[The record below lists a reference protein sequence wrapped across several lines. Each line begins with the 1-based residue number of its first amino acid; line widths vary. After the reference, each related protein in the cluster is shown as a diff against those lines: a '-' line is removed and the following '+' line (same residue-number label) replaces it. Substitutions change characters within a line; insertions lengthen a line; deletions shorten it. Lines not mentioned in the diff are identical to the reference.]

1 MKLWQGAVGL
11 ILWLNRFFRH
21 PEFTLPTEEAARTP
35 REKLQEE
42 EYRRFSEEFIALR
55 GLTSLKDAVVLDLA
69 CGSGIKTTSLAAT
82 LPEVRQVL
90 GIDVNTSGIRQ
101 GRDFSQVRRIDRV
114 IFLVADAGALPF
126 KDHSI
131 NLVVSEN
138 AFEHVP
144 DPGATLREVGR
155 VLTHRGLLCLR
166 FFPMYYSR
174 YGSHLWD
181 YLCVPWAHVW
191 APAKVVT
198 EAYRRI
204 IEAETPRVLRAFAG
218 QYDAEDIRQYV
229 AGQIDV
235 FTTLNKLTP
244 RGFYRAVAASG
255 GWRILRFSFI
265 STSVPGRLLAYVP
278 WVDRFAVWGI
288 SCVLQRDG
296 DATLDPGAFLRLRCH
311 QDLQGAARRFVARVT
326 PADGRD

>member
-1 MKLWQGAVGL
+1 MKPWQMAVGL
-11 ILWLNRFFRH
+11 ILRLNRFFR
-21 PEFTLPTEEAARTP
+21 PPRFTLPTEEAARMP

-55 GLTSLKDAVVLDLA
+55 GLRSMTDAVVLDLG

-90 GIDVNTSGIRQ
+90 GIDVNKPGILQ
-101 GRDFSQVRRIDRV
+101 GRDFSQARRIERV
-114 IFLVADAGALPF
+114 TFLLADAGALPF

-131 NLVVSEN
+131 DLVVSEN
-138 AFEHVP
+138 AFEHIP
-144 DPGATLREVGR
+144 DPEATLREIAR
-155 VLTHRGLLCLR
+155 ILTRHGILCLR

-181 YLCVPWAHVW
+181 YLCVPWVHVL
-191 APAKVVT
+191 ASTKAVA
-198 EAYRRI
+198 EAYHRI
-204 IEAETPRVLRAFAG
+204 IEAETPRLLRTFDG

-244 RGFYRAVAASG
+244 RGFCGAVAASG
-255 GWRILRFSFI
+255 SWRILKFSFI
-265 STSVPGRLLAYVP
+265 ETSALGRLLAYIP
-278 WVDRFAVWGI
+278 WVDRFVVWGI

-296 DATLDPGAFLRLRCH
+296 DAALSPRAFLLQQWR
-311 QDLQGAARRFVARVT
+311 QDLRGATRRIVT
-326 PADGRD
+326 CVKAMGGRG